1 MKYKITEICIALFII
16 AVLIGLAVGEIKVT
30 RPEKEPTLTPELQT
44 IRAAAERNG
53 IKYGSEDWFILLAI
67 RKAEN
72 GRPGLEFGIMHPK
85 ANDLDSQAGWCA
97 ASIVKNRQRWDGKGD
112 FVEFMGRRYCPPNAH
127 PLNKNWVGNVNYWKN
142 ELAKA
147 QELK

>member
-1 MKYKITEICIALFII
+1 MNHYKLMQICLVLFAIACII
-16 AVLIGLAVGEIKVT
+16 GIMTGEIKVT
-30 RPEKEPTLTPELQT
+30 PIEPALSPELQT
-44 IRAAAERNG
+44 IRAASERNG
-53 IKYGSEDWFILLAI
+53 LVYGSEDWFILLAI

-112 FVEFMGRRYCPPNAH
+112 FVEFMGRRYCPVGAENDPDN
-127 PLNKNWVGNVNYWKN
+127 LNRHWVKNVNYWKN
-142 ELAKA
+142 ELAK
-147 QELK
+147 